1 MEDDELTDQEVA
13 NIRKQVIRDQLTHKS
28 YLVSTR
34 EKLKL
39 ENKDPSSE
47 RKIKEIDEELDR
59 LPYADKAKRIRNEEE
74 RLKRIKKDAL
84 AVAAEIEAHSEI
96 ISKSDRILI
105 FVPDNSSSDLGS
117 GSNLS
122 QILDGITPQF
132 ISQMQSEHQDIK
144 IALVINRPIYDVIRP
159 YAAYFQD
166 ISWVALETAKKDG
179 DFNDLLDILYPLI
192 AKFPVPKA
200 NLRVVSN
207 SFRVLDKI
215 QGLGISAVRWTSK
228 DSSLRSETIND
239 PNDIV
244 PWINFPT
251 SSKLYLEQAVGSDVG
266 RKIIGDVRQVGA
278 IDIQY
283 FGRYFKTNDPRSVGE
298 DGALTQAILW
308 AKHKQY
314 SENIIEGLA
323 EIIKTFPKNIWVT
336 CIPDKERKPQ
346 RMRTLLASLFKR
358 QDLSDY
364 QFANDFFLEFKDS
377 SFSTK
382 GLNAQQRKE
391 KLGEELHRKSE
402 MTLAGSDVLLLD
414 DVVTSGA
421 TLKRGYECL
430 LEMGAD
436 KVYCVAFAST
446 VYN

>member
-1 MEDDELTDQEVA
+1 MADDELTEQEVA
-13 NIRKQVIRDQLTHKS
+13 NIRKQVTRDQLAHKS
-28 YLVSTR
+28 YLLRTKER
-34 EKLKL
+34 LKL
-39 ENKDPSSE
+39 ENKVPSSKI
-47 RKIKEIDEELDR
+47 KIKEIDEELDR

-74 RLKRIKKDAL
+74 RLKRRKKDAL
-84 AVAAEIEAHSEI
+84 AEAAEIEARFEI

-117 GSNLS
+117 GTNLS

-132 ISQMQSEHQDIK
+132 ISQMQSDHQDIK
-144 IALVINRPIYDVIRP
+144 IALVINRPIYDVISP

-166 ISWVALETAKKDG
+166 ISWVALETAKDA
-179 DFNDLLDILYPLI
+179 DFNDLIDILYSLI

-200 NLRVVSN
+200 NLRVISN

-228 DSSLRSETIND
+228 DSSPSGETIND
-239 PNDIV
+239 PNDII
-244 PWINFPT
+244 PWINVPT
-251 SSKLYLEQAVGSDVG
+251 SCKLYLEQAVRSDFG
-266 RKIIGDVRQVGA
+266 RKINGGFRQVDA

-283 FGRYFKTNDPRSVGE
+283 FGRYFKKDDPRSFGA
-298 DGALTQAILW
+298 DGILTQSILR
-308 AKHKQY
+308 AKHNHY

-323 EIIKTFPKNIWVT
+323 EIIKTYPKNIWVT
-336 CIPDKERKPQ
+336 CIPDKEGKPH
-346 RMRTLLASLFKR
+346 RMRTLLASLSKR
-358 QDLSDY
+358 QDLSDHK
-364 QFANDFFLEFKDS
+364 FADNFFLYFNDS

-382 GLNAQQRKE
+382 GLNAQRRKE
-391 KLGEELHRKSE
+391 KLGEVLQRKPE
-402 MTLAGSDVLLLD
+402 ITLAGCDVLLLD

-436 KVYCVAFAST
+436 NVYCIAIAST

>member
-13 NIRKQVIRDQLTHKS
+13 NIRKQVNRDQLTHKS
-28 YLVSTR
+28 YLLSTK

-39 ENKDPSSE
+39 ENKDPSSK

-74 RLKRIKKDAL
+74 RLKRRKKDAL
-84 AVAAEIEAHSEI
+84 AVAAEIEARSEI

-166 ISWVALETAKKDG
+166 ISWIALETAKDA
-179 DFNDLLDILYPLI
+179 DFNDLLDILYSLI

-228 DSSLRSETIND
+228 DSSLSGETIND

-244 PWINFPT
+244 PWINVPT
-251 SSKLYLEQAVGSDVG
+251 SSKLYLEQAVRSDVG
-266 RKIIGDVRQVGA
+266 RKVNGGLRQVYG
-278 IDIQY
+278 INIQY
-283 FGRYFKTNDPRSVGE
+283 FGRYFKSEDPRSSGS
-298 DGALTQAILW
+298 DGGLTQAILR
-308 AKHKQY
+308 AKRNQY
-314 SENIIEGLA
+314 SENILNGLA
-323 EIIKTFPKNIWVT
+323 EIIKTFPQNIWVT
-336 CIPDKERKPQ
+336 CIPDKEGKPQ
-346 RMRTLLASLFKR
+346 RMRALLESLFKR

-364 QFANDFFLEFKDS
+364 QFADNFFLEFKDP

-382 GLNAQQRKE
+382 GLNKQKRKD
-391 KLGEELHRKSE
+391 KLGEVLQRKSE
-402 MTLAGSDVLLLD
+402 ITLAGSDVLLLD